1 MFVLQI
7 AFGVVLA
14 VMLLPILLALIA
26 EFGGVIFL
34 MLFAVVAMAVIS
46 LLFIDNPVFFG
57 VIAILGLLIYFFINY
72 ENSQADLHE
81 IKDLEKIISERKS
94 LGYEAKSE
102 EENLVKLKNKFI
114 QKEQLKKY
122 SSGSLWKFVY
132 SKKYKNEQERRK
144 SLGYD
149 N

>member
-7 AFGVVLA
+7 AFGVVLG
-14 VMLLPILLALIA
+14 VMLLSILFALIA

-57 VIAILGLLIYFFINY
+57 VITIFGLLIYFFINY
-72 ENSQADLHE
+72 KKSHADLYE
-81 IKDLEKIISERKS
+81 IKNLKKIISERKS

-102 EENLVKLKNKFI
+102 EENLVKLKINLMRAS
-114 QKEQLKKY
+114 E
-122 SSGSLWKFVY
+122 
-132 SKKYKNEQERRK
+132 
-144 SLGYD
+144 
-149 N
+149 

>member
-14 VMLLPILLALIA
+14 VMLLSILFALIA